1 MVYTIIAITMMV
13 SHECILGMTSC
24 SLKMV
29 GCDMCE
35 GCMMLTP
42 TSQARLQFTGMQVV
56 LQFAGPPGPFLH
68 LLLRTREVPAPVLCI
83 VPGPAERQSG

>member
-35 GCMMLTP
+35 GCYDAYTHLASEIAVHWHASSVAVRWP
-42 TSQARLQFTGMQVV
+42 AW
-56 LQFAGPPGPFLH
+56 PFSSPSSPH
-68 LLLRTREVPAPVLCI
+68 A
-83 VPGPAERQSG
+83 